1 MMSCEIG
8 VCHAGD
14 PAAVFGRMYIR
25 GHAGLDQMEKKRTE
39 IATMYFVNHDQI
51 EQRLRFLLVIAEAC
65 EQVLGEWGK
74 GEASLQLQFS
84 QERVLHLAIESV
96 TDVGSLLID
105 AFILR
110 DASSYEDIV
119 DILHGEGAF
128 SEDLAAILTQLVK
141 LRKPLT
147 QDFVNWNRGDLHP
160 LLIRIPKTLTEFAV
174 NVRVF
179 MEKEL
184 A

>member
-1 MMSCEIG
+1 MMSSEIG
-8 VCHAGD
+8 ICDAGD
-14 PAAVFGRMYIR
+14 PADIFGHMYIHR
-25 GHAGLDQMEKKRTE
+25 HAGLDQMEKKRTE
-39 IATMYFVNHDQI
+39 IAAMYFVNHDQI
-51 EQRLRFLLVIAEAC
+51 EQRLRFLQVIAEAC
-65 EQVLGEWGK
+65 EQVLGEWEK
-74 GEASLQLQFS
+74 GEASLHLQFS

-128 SEDLAAILTQLVK
+128 NVDLAAILIELVK

-147 QDFVNWNRGDLHP
+147 QDYVNWNREALHP
-160 LLIRIPKTLTEFAV
+160 LLTQLPQALSEFAV
-174 NVRVF
+174 NIRDF
-179 MEKEL
+179 MKKEL

>member
-1 MMSCEIG
+1 
-8 VCHAGD
+8 
-14 PAAVFGRMYIR
+14 
-25 GHAGLDQMEKKRTE
+25 MEKKRTE
-39 IATMYFVNHDQI
+39 IADMYFVNHDQI
-51 EQRLRFLLVIAEAC
+51 EQRLHFLQVIAEAC

-128 SEDLAAILTQLVK
+128 SDELAAFLTQLVK

-147 QDFVNWNRGDLHP
+147 QDFVHWDRSALHP
-160 LLIRIPKTLTEFAV
+160 LLTRIPQALTEFSV
-174 NVRVF
+174 NVRGF